1 MPSRPRTEN
10 ELLKHEI
17 RLIMLLVARTAA
29 RVEDLIVECSDCRAL
44 YDARLDLEVALEKLY
59 WLIPDRGLPWMER
72 KTYDGTRNWY
82 EITDLHHRSLINR
95 WAGIYAKR
103 FDVDIDKRSIER
115 FHKLLGEDF
124 HTCERPASPPPP
136 PLALPLPSEF
146 ECVRGTG
153 CNSRCYSAA
162 QTAPFT
168 TPQISTS

>member
-1 MPSRPRTEN
+1 
-10 ELLKHEI
+10 
-17 RLIMLLVARTAA
+17 MLLVARTAA

-59 WLIPDRGLPWMER
+59 WLNPNRGLPWMER

-115 FHKLLGEDF
+115 FYKLLGEDF
-124 HTCERPASPPPP
+124 HTCERPASPPEAHTPP
-136 PLALPLPSEF
+136 PLALPRPSEF
-146 ECVRGTG
+146 ECVGG
-153 CNSRCYSAA
+153 QAA
-162 QTAPFT
+162 TADATAQHRQHRLPHRRFRLRNR
-168 TPQISTS
+168 PER